1 MGTIGKVRK
10 VCGKAKKKKSY
21 EKWNETENAPRET
34 QRKSMSA
41 YGDAIALMPAAVLL
55 LSLQLPLFWVEFSP
69 FCKDT
74 TFPLPPAC
82 GKTATNN

>member
-41 YGDAIALMPAAVLL
+41 YGDAIALMPAAVVAFITVAIILGGIFTLL
-55 LSLQLPLFWVEFSP
+55 QGHYLPITPRMWKNSN
-69 FCKDT
+69 K
-74 TFPLPPAC
+74 
-82 GKTATNN
+82 